1 MISRKERTA
10 AEVSGWLAER
20 GAGPEEIEGIL
31 ERLTALEL
39 VDDEK
44 FALLYTEDKRNIA
57 GWGSERIERTLIERG
72 IPSATARVA
81 VAAGADEDVGR
92 AVAVLRDR
100 GGDLEDERDRQRALG
115 LLARRGFSS
124 EDAYEAIR
132 RQRKET
138 GGGGRAGHDVAS
150 GATRSR

>member
-1 MISRKERTA
+1 MISRKERSA
-10 AEVSGWLAER
+10 AEVSAWLAEK
-20 GAGPEEIEGIL
+20 GADPEEIEGIL

-44 FALLYTEDKRNIA
+44 FASLYTEDKRSIA

-72 IPSATARVA
+72 IPSGIARAA

-92 AVAVLRDR
+92 AVSVLLDR
-100 GGDLEDERDRQRALG
+100 GADLEDERDRQRALG

-132 RQRKET
+132 RLRRES
-138 GGGGRAGHDVAS
+138 GDGGRGDDNVAS